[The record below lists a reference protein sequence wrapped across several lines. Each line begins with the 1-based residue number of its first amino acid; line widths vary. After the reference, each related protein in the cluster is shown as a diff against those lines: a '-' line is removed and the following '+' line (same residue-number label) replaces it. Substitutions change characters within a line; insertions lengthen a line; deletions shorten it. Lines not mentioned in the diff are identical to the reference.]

1 MLKRLLKSLKILWQE
16 LIRLP
21 QRGVRSLQTLLRQ
34 MTGQERGTTAGFVL
48 PTVTMVTLVVVLTS
62 ATLVLR
68 SMDRAKNAS
77 NFRVSQV
84 VMNAAAPAIDRAKA
98 KVENLF
104 ADPNSSL
111 PRGTPADPELS
122 RVLEGSKYTLEDE
135 VRLQVAF
142 DIDGGG
148 INDDE
153 AIKTAWRFPVDTDNN
168 GKFDSFTLYG
178 VYYQST
184 NDRARVPIEARTR
197 PQVLNATESNPACP
211 GAADTAASLVG
222 SDGWYEQDGVLKK
235 AFFTYVTN
243 VPITDINEA
252 GLFDGYNAAP
262 YNNRANYENFKGNP
276 GFTAL
281 EYQQDRARIPL
292 GNNAIVTEDDL
303 DFTAGTDFR
312 ISGRI
317 LTNGNFIASERNDIE
332 LRFYQVSS
340 PSSCFYE
347 EENGKVIV
355 QGNVGMGRVQD
366 NANATGQVDF
376 DLFKGV
382 GNAVGTGQV
391 NSTNRSV
398 TNDSVDIAYNTKAYE
413 DRIAHLVSITIAG
426 QTVANDPAAV
436 RDKIDDRVADNPELD
451 SERDRLRSEELEI
464 WFRNRTRKVPA
475 REVAFNSSK
484 AVAITG
490 ANWPLPGNGTDE
502 LRPPNAW
509 ILPADGDTR
518 LTLKRDQLQ
527 QANPDTV
534 ENEQF
539 LGDRILVGNNLPAV
553 WWDGTAFAGDETEN
567 TLQLNGQYWY
577 APGGGQSA
585 AEGDRYRLTRA
596 RRLDDVGVTGRDGF
610 WELMAA
616 KVPEKKNEAVGG
628 LRVVTGAGIYF
639 PANAN
644 INVPQN
650 PEYVVWPDWMPQPP
664 DPKVSYITTE
674 PPGSANNL
682 RYLNQ
687 HPYRSIEVDN
697 SGAPILNE
705 SGQQLKR
712 GGLVERYEGDEP
724 VYIDD
729 ELPATVNPP
738 SRPYLKMRA
747 SAVYHYRYEDGK
759 QPIACVSNFY
769 DPTDWKTA
777 RNRPGL
783 PTAAGVNNK
792 DISSAIALGN
802 GAELD
807 NTKKL
812 DVARGNDPYDYGFSN
827 NGIVYTPA
835 NTSYAFTNDATMLY
849 QANLVYPNG
858 RLVNPMLKKALDKIR
873 TDGAADLTIAERS
886 AIDST
891 LCGLQ
896 ILRAPTTGI
905 TETPRPGFRLSHG
918 TIQEVAFLDGR
929 QIKSVEKPKNPT
941 QAANTQKVYNSQP
954 LTQGQSEAKTGQ
966 AQYDLQ
972 LEHRLPME
980 IRATVIDMKKLR
992 QGPANP
998 NTISPN
1004 GADPLPVTEY
1014 MFPVSG
1020 IVYAT
1025 RDDGLADASNRRAQP
1040 NPATNDPALDLLNNE
1055 PFMQQPADKISA
1067 TDFWLDPTRR
1077 PNGIVLIN
1085 GKRLNRDDNNL
1096 FLKNPGDPKSEK
1108 LGETEKGLT
1117 LVSNLPVYIKAEE
1130 KGSDALP
1137 GFNIHDNEEFNNPLT
1152 ANWSNFY
1159 TRTNLNINFACRRAD
1174 SRLPLCTVGDKWRPA
1189 NILSD
1194 AATLLSDKFRF
1205 GFRNE
1210 GDYDI
1215 RNNQSDNL
1223 FRDPYVP
1230 IPGGR
1235 KLLHDL
1241 FDDYDPDQ
1249 QAFLPATV
1257 GMKRDYIASNTV
1269 NFGNPDSLPN
1279 DLSPT
1284 ANTTHYND
1292 IQTVRELQGY
1302 LTDNS
1307 LSVNGLSSNQPAGSS
1322 AFVAEGLQVE
1332 DRGYSQRSTA
1342 ATRPN
1347 RPTSQPYFL
1356 DSTYFNN
1363 FTTPVQRRLYTGDPN
1378 IPLTQD
1384 QLPLEYLME
1393 TCLKL
1398 PVSQCKSTDWFAY
1411 QDSSGTLIPASDTL
1425 DKTLSAISNG
1435 ATPANQNWAGTTE
1448 TPPSPQWQ
1456 HYPRRVAFLRKTPR
1470 IENLDV
1476 GVLNPPISPATTS
1489 TIEPDFSKHSSAGF
1503 RYVKDAG
1510 AYFAPKDGDLMLSIE
1525 QIKRV
1530 KKRPIPIAI
1539 LGSTLANKKP
1549 ACYHYNA
1556 QFINEQKPT
1565 GTAPRDSYSFSES
1578 NPAINDGKIWFTY
1591 SDTATKTYCDK
1602 FSAIKTSL
1610 SSTPRNNVLWY
1621 ATSSG
1626 DSIANLPTGDKDD
1639 YNKKEH
1645 PLAILDGDTGYKN
1658 GIRGLL
1664 VYDQMYEREVRGIT
1678 TYSSPA
1684 DAYNKNPDLTKSQP
1698 PLLPILQIN
1707 SVTSAI
1713 TPDDIPNDGQ
1723 PYQETNWLPQVGIYA
1738 NNIHYN
1744 MVLASGDT
1752 PVRFN
1757 EGSGGITNIP
1767 RLLENWTPGSV
1778 NNRQKTE
1785 IKGSLIQLQ
1794 RSFYATA
1801 PFQPLY
1807 SNDLAG
1813 GNSPTEGNFS
1823 VNDGSVFLNEQRYP
1837 TGNGRF
1843 AYYEPSDR
1851 QWGFDVGMLSQLPDL
1866 FSQQFTLP
1874 PTDDPNEYFREVG
1887 RNDDWV
1893 QTLLCAKQISRANG
1907 TVTNNRA
1914 VNSDQ
1919 RPNTFCN
1926 TNSP

>member
-1 MLKRLLKSLKILWQE
+1 MLKRLLKSLRILWQE
-16 LIRLP
+16 FIHLP
-21 QRGVRSLQTLLRQ
+21 QRGVRGMQRLLRQ

-104 ADPNSSL
+104 GDPSL
-111 PRGTPADPELS
+111 PRGTPSDSALS
-122 RVLEGSKYTLEDE
+122 GVFERNKYTLEDE

-142 DIDGGG
+142 DLNNNNNVN
-148 INDDE
+148 NDPDE
-153 AIKTAWRFPVDTDNN
+153 LVKTAWRFPVDTDNN

-184 NDRARVPIEARTR
+184 DTRARSPIEARTR
-197 PQVLNATESNPACP
+197 PQVLNATENNPACP
-211 GAADTAASLVG
+211 GAADTGAGLVG

-235 AFFTYVTN
+235 AFFTYVAT

-252 GLFDGYNAAP
+252 GLFDGYTAAP
-262 YNNRANYENFKGNP
+262 YNNRGNYENFKGNP

-347 EENGKVIV
+347 EENGKIIV
-355 QGNVGMGRVQD
+355 QGNVGMGRIQD

-398 TNDSVDIAYNTKAYE
+398 TNDSVDVAYNTKAYE

-436 RDKIDDRVADNPELD
+436 RNKIDDRVSDNPELD

-490 ANWPLPGNGTDE
+490 VNWPLPGNGTDE
-502 LRPPNAW
+502 LRPPDAW
-509 ILPADGDTR
+509 ILPADGSTR
-518 LTLKRDQLQ
+518 LTLKQDQLQ

-534 ENEQF
+534 ENEAF

-553 WWDGTAFAGDETEN
+553 WWDGATFAGDETEN

-585 AEGDRYRLTRA
+585 AEGNRYRLTRA

-639 PANAN
+639 PASDRTTVSSDA
-644 INVPQN
+644 
-650 PEYVVWPDWMPQPP
+650 EYVVWPDWMPQPP
-664 DPKVSYITTE
+664 DITNPQTT
-674 PPGSANNL
+674 PST
-682 RYLNQ
+682 
-687 HPYRSIEVDN
+687 HPYAGKIVSRYDA
-697 SGAPILNE
+697 SGNPI
-705 SGQQLKR
+705 
-712 GGLVERYEGDEP
+712 
-724 VYIDD
+724 YIDN
-729 ELPATVNPP
+729 A
-738 SRPYLKMRA
+738 SSKRPYLKMRA
-747 SAVYHYRYEDGK
+747 SAVYHYRYPTTADREGK
-759 QPIACVSNFY
+759 EPIACVSSFY
-769 DPTDWKTA
+769 DPTDWQTA
-777 RNRPGL
+777 RNYRDIAKVSGEIANN
-783 PTAAGVNNK
+783 AALAG
-792 DISSAIALGN
+792 D
-802 GAELD
+802 
-807 NTKKL
+807 
-812 DVARGNDPYDYGFSN
+812 GFSN
-827 NGIVYTPA
+827 NGIVYTPT

-929 QIKSVEKPKNPT
+929 QIKSVERPKNPT

-998 NTISPN
+998 NTIPN

-1085 GKRLNRDDNNL
+1085 GKRLNRTDNNV
-1096 FLKNPGDPKSEK
+1096 FE
-1108 LGETEKGLT
+1108 ETEKGLT

-1130 KGSDALP
+1130 QGSDPLP

-1159 TRTNLNINFACRRAD
+1159 TRTNLNVNFACRRED
-1174 SRLPLCTVGDKWRPA
+1174 DRLPNCTTGDKWRPA

-1194 AATLLSDKFRF
+1194 AATLLSDRFRF

-1257 GMKRDYIASNTV
+1257 GVKRDYIASNTV
-1269 NFGNPDSLPN
+1269 NLGEPNNLPA
-1279 DLSPT
+1279 DLSSS
-1284 ANTTHYND
+1284 ANTNYYND
-1292 IQTVRELQGY
+1292 IQTLRELQGY

-1307 LSVNGLSSNQPAGSS
+1307 LSINGLSSNRPSNDSRYPNEDVFVTGSS
-1322 AFVAEGLQVE
+1322 GGLDIQ
-1332 DRGYSQRSTA
+1332 DFGYSRLEA
-1342 ATRPN
+1342 GATRPN
-1347 RPTSQPYFL
+1347 NPKFL
-1356 DSTYFNN
+1356 NSTYFNN
-1363 FTTPVQRRLYTGDPN
+1363 FTTPVQRRLSTDMGLATN
-1378 IPLTQD
+1378 
-1384 QLPLEYLME
+1384 QLPIEYLME

-1398 PVSQCKSTDWFAY
+1398 PVSQCKAEDWYAY
-1411 QDSSGTLIPASDTL
+1411 QDSSGNLISASDAL
-1425 DKTLSAISNG
+1425 DKTMTQMM
-1435 ATPANQNWAGTTE
+1435 ATGHEFAGTTAL
-1448 TPPSPQWQ
+1448 PPSRKWQ
-1456 HYPRRVAFLRKTPR
+1456 HYPRRVAFLRKTDR
-1470 IENLDV
+1470 IMNLYPYDDDGDPETQNV
-1476 GVLNPPISPATTS
+1476 P
-1489 TIEPDFSKHSSAGF
+1489 SSIGF
-1503 RYVKDAG
+1503 RYLTANSG
-1510 AYFAPKDGDLMLSIE
+1510 ADYIAPLTGDLMLDIE
-1525 QIKRV
+1525 SQNREQ
-1530 KKRPIPIAI
+1530 KRPVPIAI
-1539 LGSTLANKKP
+1539 NSGDRP
-1549 ACYHYNA
+1549 VCYHYNA
-1556 QFINEQKPT
+1556 SHDNDRNALP
-1565 GTAPRDSYSFSES
+1565 GDRDIS
-1578 NPAINDGKIWFTY
+1578 FTY
-1591 SDTATKTYCDK
+1591 SDAQEDPVVCRK
-1602 FSAIKTSL
+1602 FTLIRDSL
-1610 SSTPRNNVLWY
+1610 RDRTPRNNVLWY
-1621 ATSSG
+1621 ASSQG
-1626 DSIANLPTGDKDD
+1626 DADAQINTGS
-1639 YNKKEH
+1639 
-1645 PLAILDGDTGYKN
+1645 KN
-1658 GIRGLL
+1658 GYSNFGNPLGILGNPSTTPSYVTGARQIEH
-1664 VYDQMYEREVRGIT
+1664 YKEMYNNVVHGT
-1678 TYSSPA
+1678 SYSSPA
-1684 DAYNKNPDLTKSQP
+1684 DAYQKNPTLTKAQP
-1698 PLLPILQIN
+1698 PLLPVMQLN
-1707 SVTSAI
+1707 SVDGVR
-1713 TPDDIPNDGQ
+1713 TPDNIPNEGQ
-1723 PYQETNWLPQVGIYA
+1723 PYQQTAWLPQVGIYP

-1757 EGSGGITNIP
+1757 EGSGGISNIP

-1794 RSFYATA
+1794 RSAYATA

-1807 SNDLAG
+1807 SNDING
-1813 GNSPTEGNFS
+1813 GNNPTEGNF
-1823 VNDGSVFLNEQRYP
+1823 NKDGDSVFLNDQKYP

-1874 PTDDPNEYFREVG
+1874 PTDDPNEYFREVS

-1893 QTLLCAKQISRANG
+1893 RTLLCAKQIRPDGNLGS
-1907 TVTNNRA
+1907 RA
-1914 VNSDQ
+1914 VNANQ
-1919 RPNTFCN
+1919 RPDTFCN
-1926 TNSP
+1926 SNSP